1 MARRKRKQAFRPDS
15 RPMYWQAVGYQ
26 EQLFQMFC
34 DDLINL
40 AMARFKWTGLPETCD
55 ARYLEWV
62 LLFDGAA
69 TIAFPAGQ
77 RGVFRSLK
85 AVQQGIPNDYGIPTS
100 WRAIG
105 DTGRT
110 QFMCNWSNGVFL
122 YENATRY
129 PLIVKLNIWARELA
143 DILQVKQVNRFHMR
157 MPIVITGPQDRAL
170 DVQNFYAQIAHGEP
184 ITLGYD
190 TFSDVQVTAT
200 MPERA
205 KEFIGDK
212 LDEQWRNTWDAIYRE
227 LGIDSLPYKGER
239 MIEDEVNS
247 TNEPTEI
254 AALGP
259 LGERR
264 RACDKLN
271 ERFGDYLDEP
281 VRVVWNRDNL
291 TDNWDFSHRY
301 DALMGGAEDA
311 AV

>member
-1 MARRKRKQAFRPDS
+1 
-15 RPMYWQAVGYQ
+15 MYWQAEGYQ
-26 EQLFQMFC
+26 EQLFLMFR
-34 DDLINL
+34 DDLVNL
-40 AMARFKWTGLPETCD
+40 ALARFKWTGLPDTCD

-62 LLFDGAA
+62 LLFNGTA
-69 TIAFPAGQ
+69 TIAFPRERAGT
-77 RGVFRSLK
+77 FLTLK
-85 AVQQGIPNDYGIPTS
+85 AVQQGIPNMYGLPTR

-110 QFMCNWSNGVFL
+110 QFMCDWGNGVFI
-122 YENATRY
+122 YDNPTRF

-143 DILQVKQVNRFHMR
+143 DIVQVKQVNRFHMR

-170 DVQNFYAQIAHGEP
+170 DVQNFYAQIARGEP

-190 TFSDVQVTAT
+190 TFSDIQTSAT

-239 MIEDEVNS
+239 MIEDEVES
-247 TNEPTEI
+247 TNEPTEM

-264 RACDKLN
+264 RACAKLN
-271 ERFGDYLDEP
+271 ERFGKFLEGP
-281 VRVVWNRDNL
+281 IGCVWNRDNL
-291 TDNWDFSHRY
+291 TDNWNLAHRY
-301 DALMGGAEDA
+301 DTLLGGGDVADP